1 MISKRVMEYQSDLIV
16 AMVFS
21 TGFVIVGLVTLFITV
36 GQIDW
41 DKWLN
46 VHKCVEDI
54 FKWPTGYNKL
64 YMELLITILAIL
76 LCTGVL
82 LAIIL
87 RIKDKMLAIMLAYL
101 WGVIY
106 AVGMVIYI
114 LIDTSWCVNIYHATL
129 QKSLP

>member
-1 MISKRVMEYQSDLIV
+1 
-16 AMVFS
+16 
-21 TGFVIVGLVTLFITV
+21 
-36 GQIDW
+36 
-41 DKWLN
+41 
-46 VHKCVEDI
+46 
-54 FKWPTGYNKL
+54 
-64 YMELLITILAIL
+64 MELLITILAIL

-114 LIDTSWCVNIYHATL
+114 LIDTS
-129 QKSLP
+129 